1 MGSFYTL
8 EIARSGLFASQKA
21 MEVTGH
27 NIANQNTE
35 GYTRQ
40 RLELSAKPNMT
51 NSNYTLSGSANV
63 GGGVNIDQLNQIRDK
78 YLDHQFRNENSLMN
92 ELSAK
97 DAAMAY
103 IENILPEP
111 SENGIS
117 VALGDLFSKIEE
129 LTDKA
134 HDGNAREILVQS
146 AVKLT
151 DTLKTASK
159 ELTDYQEE
167 LNRNITLMIEEVNAT
182 AEQIRDINK
191 TIFDYE
197 LTGEKANDLRDQRN
211 LLVDSLSG
219 IVNISVN
226 ESQDGR
232 FSISIGGVS
241 LVDHFN
247 TNEIVA
253 KPSYKSP
260 YTGAQMYDIKW
271 INSTN
276 KVDIKSGQLK
286 GMLDM
291 RDGNTE
297 NDQGVPFYLDRLDTL
312 AQTIVEKFN
321 EINKAGWTIPYGS
334 KNSAT
339 GVEFF
344 DSTKITARDITV
356 SDALL
361 ESGYNVAASLVE
373 IDLDIKHGNNQNII
387 KFDALRDATGITI
400 TKGTKTEVI
409 GNIEEYFENT
419 ISQMAITGGYYKSR
433 NKSQME
439 LTYHIDEQRLSI
451 SEVSIN
457 EESTNMVRFEHSY
470 SAAAKLI
477 TMVDEMLETL
487 INMV

>member
-1 MGSFYTL
+1 MGGFYSL
-8 EIARSGLFASQKA
+8 EIARSGLFTSQKA

-27 NIANQNTE
+27 NMANANTK

-40 RLELSAKPNMT
+40 RLELSSKPNMG
-51 NSNYTLSGSANV
+51 NGKYSLSGSANV
-63 GGGVNIDQLNQIRDK
+63 GGGVTIDQLNQIRDK
-78 YLDHQFRNENSLMN
+78 YLDYQFRNENSLMN

-97 DAAMAY
+97 DTAMAY
-103 IENILPEP
+103 IENILSEP
-111 SENGIS
+111 DHGIS
-117 VALGDLFSKIEE
+117 VAMDDVFSKIEE
-129 LTDKA
+129 LSTNA
-134 HDGNAREILVQS
+134 HDGNAREIVVQS

-151 DTLKTASK
+151 DTLQTISK
-159 ELTDYQEE
+159 NLTDYQEE
-167 LNRNITLMIEEVNAT
+167 LNRNITLMIEDVNAT
-182 AEQIRDINK
+182 AEQIRDLNK

-197 LTGEKANDLRDQRN
+197 ITGERANDLRDQRN

-219 IVNISVN
+219 RVNISVN

-232 FSISIGGVS
+232 FSVSIGGVS

-297 NDQGVPFYLDRLDTL
+297 NKQGIPFYIDRLDTL
-312 AQTIVEKFN
+312 AQTLVEEFN
-321 EINKAGWTIPYGS
+321 KINNAGWTIPYGS
-334 KNSAT
+334 NASQT
-339 GVEFF
+339 NIDFF
-344 DSTKITARDITV
+344 EHDKKTARDITV

-373 IDLDIKHGNNQNII
+373 LDSDIKYGNNRNII

-439 LTYHIDEQRLSI
+439 LTYHIDNQRLSI

-457 EESTNMVRFEHSY
+457 EESTNMIKFQHSY

-477 TMVDEMLETL
+477 TTIDEMLQTL